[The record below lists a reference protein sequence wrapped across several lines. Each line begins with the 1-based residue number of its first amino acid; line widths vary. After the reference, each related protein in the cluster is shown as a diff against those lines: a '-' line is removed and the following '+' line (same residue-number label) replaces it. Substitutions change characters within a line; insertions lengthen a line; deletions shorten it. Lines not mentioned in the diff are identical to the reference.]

1 MKNLLRSDFYRA
13 RKDKVL
19 FIGLMVTI
27 GLVIMQVLITKGM
40 MLASSAAEADAEQV
54 GNLLGTTGMALWSNG
69 VSILGNTSQM
79 LIPIFLTIFIVKE
92 FNDRTIRNK
101 LIVGYSRSQIYF
113 SIIIVHAVI
122 SLIYY
127 LGASVVGLIFGTL
140 CFGLGAKFSLDI
152 LGVLL
157 IGFVLQFLLSYVL
170 IGFAIIF
177 AINKQSLVLG
187 ILLPIA
193 LGFVIA
199 IFGLVAILDINQGL
213 TKVLSFFN
221 FYQANEIQGM
231 ISLNQLVSE
240 TLIEHGETVYALPLT
255 PLARIMIIT
264 PIAII
269 LELVVGFLRFKKIQ
283 FK

>member
-1 MKNLLRSDFYRA
+1 MKNLLKSDFYRA

-19 FIGLMVTI
+19 LIGLIVTI

-40 MLASSAAEADAEQV
+40 LLASSAADADAEQI
-54 GNLLGTTGMALWSNG
+54 GGLLGTTGMALCSNG
-69 VSILGNTSQM
+69 VSILGNTTQM

-127 LGASVVGLIFGTL
+127 LGASLIGLLLGTL
-140 CFGLGAKFSLDI
+140 FFGLGATFNADVF
-152 LGVLL
+152 GVIV
-157 IGFVLQFLLSYVL
+157 IGFIIQFLLSYVL

-187 ILLPIA
+187 ILLPIV
-193 LGFVIA
+193 LGFIIS
-199 IFGLVAILDINQGL
+199 IFGLVASLDVNPTL

-221 FYQANEIQGM
+221 FYQATEIQKM
-231 ISLNQLVSE
+231 ISLDQLVAKA
-240 TLIEHGETVYALPLT
+240 LIEHNEVVYALPLT
-255 PLARIMIIT
+255 PLARIIIIT

-269 LELVVGFLRFKKIQ
+269 LELVIGFVRFRKIQ